1 VGGGDLA
8 LSFRAMEIDDLRLM
22 HEWLQRPHVCR
33 WWSKRETYEEVRD
46 SYSPAIEGSDPT
58 DLYLVLL
65 EGREIGFIQT
75 YLVVDYPEYASLI
88 GRGEGTA
95 GVDLFIADSALTG
108 KGIGSEIL
116 RRFVSQIVFAEATTR
131 RCVAGPEAANI
142 ASVRAFE
149 KAGFHVVSGFV
160 EDGNE
165 MLLLQLDRP

>member
-1 VGGGDLA
+1 MGETDLA
-8 LSFRAMEIDDLRLM
+8 LSFRALKVKDLRLL
-22 HEWLQRPHVCR
+22 HEWIQRPHVRR
-33 WWSKRETYEEVRD
+33 WWTEQETYEEVLDR
-46 SYSPAIEGSDPT
+46 YSPAIEGRDPT

-116 RRFVSQIVFAEATTR
+116 RRFVSQIVFADAKTR
-131 RCVAGPEAANI
+131 RCIAGPEAANV
-142 ASVRAFE
+142 ASVRAFQ
-149 KAGFHVVSGFV
+149 KAGFRVVGGFV

-165 MLLLQLDRP
+165 MLLLQRDRS